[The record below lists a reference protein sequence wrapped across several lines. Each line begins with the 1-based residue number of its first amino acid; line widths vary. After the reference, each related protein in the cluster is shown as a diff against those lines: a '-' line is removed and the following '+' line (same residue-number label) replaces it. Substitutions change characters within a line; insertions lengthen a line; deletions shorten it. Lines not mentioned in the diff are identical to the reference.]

1 MARKGLILAG
11 GNGTRLRPLTLA
23 VSKQLLPVYDKPL
36 VYYPL
41 ATLMLAGV
49 QEILVIVDPSS
60 ADQFKKLLGDG
71 SQWGASISYAI
82 QNTPKGLAEALI
94 IAEDFLSGEYSV
106 LILGDNIF
114 HGVGLGRSLLNS
126 VRDAGATATAIHVD
140 DPTEFGVLELGANMK
155 VLSIEEKPADPKSN
169 FAIPGL
175 YFFDGSAPQRAKS
188 LSPSPRGELEI
199 TDLLNTYLED
209 NLLSTTIL
217 PRGTAWL
224 DAGSIDGLMG
234 AGELIKTLQTTT
246 GQLVGSPD
254 EAAWRQGWISEQQ
267 LLTIAAGIKTDYGRM
282 LERAVKEEREHKSYG
297 S

>member
-11 GNGTRLRPLTLA
+11 GNGTRLRPLTSA

-49 QEILVIVDPSS
+49 REILVIVDPNSS
-60 ADQFKKLLGDG
+60 DQFERLLGDG

-82 QNTPKGLAEALI
+82 QSSPKGLAEALI
-94 IAEDFLSGEYSV
+94 IAEDFLHGEPSV

-114 HGVGLGRSLLNS
+114 HGVGLGRNLLS
-126 VRDAGATATAIHVD
+126 AVSDKGATATGIHVE
-140 DPTEFGVLELGANMK
+140 DPSEFGVLELGSNMK
-155 VLSIEEKPADPKSN
+155 VLSIEEKPSDPKSN

-175 YFFDGSAPQRAKS
+175 YFFDGSAPSRAKK

-199 TDLLNTYLED
+199 TDLLKTYLEEE
-209 NLLSTTIL
+209 LLSTTLL

-234 AGELIKTLQTTT
+234 AAELIKTLQTTT

-267 LLTIAAGIKTDYGRM
+267 LLNIASGIKTDYGRM
-282 LERAVKEEREHKSYG
+282 LERAVKEEREHKAYG

>member
-1 MARKGLILAG
+1 
-11 GNGTRLRPLTLA
+11 

-49 QEILVIVDPSS
+49 REILVIVDPNS
-60 ADQFKKLLGDG
+60 ADQFERLLGDG

-82 QNTPKGLAEALI
+82 QSSPNGLAEALI
-94 IAEDFLSGEYSV
+94 IAEDFLDGEPSV

-114 HGVGLGRSLLNS
+114 HGVGLGRNLLS
-126 VRDAGATATAIHVD
+126 AVSDQGATATGIHVEY
-140 DPTEFGVLELGANMK
+140 PSEFGVLELGSNMK
-155 VLSIEEKPADPKSN
+155 VISIEEKPADPKSN

-175 YFFDGSAPQRAKS
+175 YFFDGSAPSRAKK
-188 LSPSPRGELEI
+188 LTPSTRGELEI
-199 TDLLNTYLED
+199 TDLLNTYLAED
-209 NLLSTTIL
+209 LLSTTLL

-224 DAGSIDGLMG
+224 DAGSVDGLMG
-234 AGELIKTLQTTT
+234 AAELIKTLQTTT

-254 EAAWRQGWISEQQ
+254 EAAWRQGWITEEQ
-267 LLTIAAGIKTDYGRM
+267 LLAIALGIKTDYGRM
-282 LERAVKEEREHKSYG
+282 LERAVKEEREHKAYG